1 MSIPKY
7 NPNQTTASL
16 GSSSEYSEARA
27 ELKASPPPEIP
38 ELLSHLQGILS
49 DQRQIIVTLSNRLSP
64 VCASTPD
71 NPCRDT
77 SHESRTPLGSTLYS
91 FLESIHDHNTLL
103 RTLNSSLEL

>member
-7 NPNQTTASL
+7 SPNQTTAVL
-16 GSSSEYSEARA
+16 GSGLEYTEARA
-27 ELKASPPPEIP
+27 DPKAIPPEIP
-38 ELLSHLQGILS
+38 ELLSHLQGILA

-64 VCASTPD
+64 VCTSTPD

-77 SHESRTPLGSTLYS
+77 SRESRTPLGSTLYS

-103 RTLNSSLEL
+103 QTLISSLEL